1 MKILVV
7 DRDRLSSQFIHSRLT
22 AQGHHVI
29 EESVKNDALDRLK
42 RESYGAVF
50 IDPAPLTNARPV
62 ILGIRRSTERYP
74 YIVLLSHTATLAE
87 AVGMGANDVLKKPVD
102 GTELDLRMGNAMRLT
117 DLVNRIGDDSEDFP
131 SAGGVIS
138 KSAFNQLFL
147 SAIDR
152 ADRYGEKS
160 FIVFISLS
168 NYDQILQTTGA
179 YGADYTVAKMAQ
191 YLVRLRR
198 QSDIIAQTAKYEYAL
213 MLQRPQ
219 YDTEPVEAANRFADS
234 LAKYDDILSS
244 GGMPGE
250 IAVRLVSLPVGAQ
263 MIEHRLGVQG
273 AGASQS
279 AAPA

>member
-7 DRDRLSSQFIHSRLT
+7 DRDRLTSQFIHSRLT
-22 AQGHHVI
+22 AQGHHVV

-74 YIVLLSHTATLAE
+74 YIVLLSHNATLAE
-87 AVGMGANDVLKKPVD
+87 AVGMGANDVLKKPID
-102 GTELDLRMGNAMRLT
+102 GADLDLKMGNAFRLT

-168 NYDQILQTTGA
+168 NYDHILQTTGA

-213 MLQRPQ
+213 LLQRPQ

-250 IAVRLVSLPVGAQ
+250 ITVQLVSLPVGAQ
-263 MIEHRLGVQG
+263 MIEHKLGGRTGV
-273 AGASQS
+273 ASQG